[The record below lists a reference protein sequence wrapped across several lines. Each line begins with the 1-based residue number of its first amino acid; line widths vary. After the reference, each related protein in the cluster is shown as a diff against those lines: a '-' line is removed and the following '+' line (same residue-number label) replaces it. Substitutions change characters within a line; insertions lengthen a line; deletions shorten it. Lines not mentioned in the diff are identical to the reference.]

1 MCIKTLEKKNMVFE
15 NALNIQLS
23 SKRLP
28 KLNQKKRLIPVQ
40 QLPVSLL

>member
-1 MCIKTLEKKNMVFE
+1 VYQNSGKERYGFFE

-23 SKRLP
+23 SPSQTKSE
-28 KLNQKKRLIPVQ
+28 KRLIPVQ